1 VTVGS
6 WLRFE
11 GMPDQVSALYNDL
24 LEGSYDCVDRV
35 ILNAY
40 FGRGQFGGGF
50 RIWWRALH
58 GSDENLDDN
67 HLMRMAGRFSRRLRA
82 WAKENQIPVVYS
94 SPGERK
100 HDLASE
106 HLATHETKPGLFMI
120 LVSKAPALIWEAQM
134 TGTGKLGQLVI
145 KEPWPYVNHYSFH
158 ILDPDW
164 GHLTIKMSGH
174 PPFGAQVMLN
184 GHEYVAC
191 QAQKAGVDFTKQDN
205 CFTRV
210 TNAADLAKVA
220 DTLSAQRTAER
231 LRQLCERWIYSTC
244 LCFALDL
251 EEQKQSAFQYQY
263 SVYQMEYS
271 RNLLF
276 CSGRQMDEIFQALI
290 DRTRGPLNL
299 DRVRTIFGDKK
310 RPHYDKR
317 KKNPTRWGVVVET
330 PAYDV
335 TIFKVHYGKMTLK
348 IYTKG
353 ERVLRIEVILHNA
366 REYRWGRSLPCFPDI
381 VLRLRGILERFLNAV
396 GCMNTCFV
404 SDDLLEQ
411 LPEPTQVGETK
422 VGGIDLNKLRMRRVA
437 EAVLAL
443 SASPAG
449 FTASDLA
456 RQVRLMSGQSESEYG
471 PRRAAYDIKK
481 LRAKGMVCKIG
492 KSRRYEPL
500 PEGLPSLTA
509 LLVLREKIIR
519 PLLAAT
525 GQPQPASKPVNP
537 TLVDQHYESLRA
549 GMRNLFTALGIAA

>member
-1 VTVGS
+1 MMR
-6 WLRFE
+6 RFWH
-11 GMPDQVSALYNDL
+11 GWRRYKHTRRANVPDSAGATAPN
-24 LEGSYDCVDRV
+24 SAC
-35 ILNAY
+35 
-40 FGRGQFGGGF
+40 
-50 RIWWRALH
+50 
-58 GSDENLDDN
+58 
-67 HLMRMAGRFSRRLRA
+67 RRHA
-82 WAKENQIPVVYS
+82 TYS
-94 SPGERK
+94 GP
-100 HDLASE
+100 
-106 HLATHETKPGLFMI
+106 TH
-120 LVSKAPALIWEAQM
+120 
-134 TGTGKLGQLVI
+134 
-145 KEPWPYVNHYSFH
+145 N
-158 ILDPDW
+158 
-164 GHLTIKMSGH
+164 
-174 PPFGAQVMLN
+174 
-184 GHEYVAC
+184 
-191 QAQKAGVDFTKQDN
+191 
-205 CFTRV
+205 
-210 TNAADLAKVA
+210 
-220 DTLSAQRTAER
+220 
-231 LRQLCERWIYSTC
+231 
-244 LCFALDL
+244 
-251 EEQKQSAFQYQY
+251 
-263 SVYQMEYS
+263 S

-449 FTASDLA
+449 FTASELA
-456 RQVRLMSGQSESEYG
+456 QQVRSMSGHPESEYG
-471 PRRAAYDIKK
+471 ARRAAYDIKK
-481 LRAKGMVCKIG
+481 LRGKAIVHKIG
-492 KSRRYEPL
+492 NSRRYESIPQ
-500 PEGLPSLTA
+500 GLQALTA
-509 LLVLREKIIR
+509 LLLLREKIIR
-519 PLLAAT
+519 PLLAASSR
-525 GQPQPASKPVNP
+525 PQPPSQPAHP
-537 TLVDQHYESLRA
+537 TPTDHHYESLRS
-549 GMRNLFTALGIAA
+549 GMRLLFTELGMAA